1 MKQHELT
8 PAPGSR
14 HKSKRVGRGDG
25 SGHGSFSGRGQKG
38 QKARSGGGVRPGFEG
53 GQLPLSRRLPQ
64 KRGFANIFSIDYSIV
79 NVGRLSLF
87 EPGTEVTPERLIA
100 VGIIKSLS
108 HPVKMLGDGE
118 LKHPLKVKAHKF
130 SDKARSKIEAAGG
143 SVEVLA

>member
-1 MKQHELT
+1 LKQHELR
-8 PAPGSR
+8 PAPGSK

-38 QKARSGGGVRPGFEG
+38 QKARAGGGVRPGFEG
-53 GQLPLSRRLPQ
+53 GQLPLSKRLPQ

-100 VGIIKSLS
+100 VGLIKSLS
-108 HPVKMLGDGE
+108 NPVKMLGDGE
-118 LKHPLKVKAHKF
+118 LKHPLTVKAHKF

-143 SVEVLA
+143 RVEVLA